1 MPTQHTARRWMPK
14 PGPARRDPPPTR
26 RGEVQAALGKRAALG
41 PHRGGQRTPRARAA
55 LAHTL
60 WQVAPAATALHTS
73 EGRRLGGP
81 GTPRPPSQIAREGF
95 LTEGASCPPHHRS
108 PLRGP
113 TGVGTLPKSGK
124 SEGGGSAVWVKHT
137 AHVSV
142 HGQSREGKRVCAAT
156 RLAFQ
161 TSPRGWRGATS
172 GKPDGDP
179 PFTSPGPPRS
189 LSRPHAAFPVKGEAW
204 GVPLKGQGLPSLAHS
219 EGDP

>member
-1 MPTQHTARRWMPK
+1 MTLPQLGGR
-14 PGPARRDPPPTR
+14 
-26 RGEVQAALGKRAALG
+26 EVQAALGKRAALG

-142 HGQSREGKRVCAAT
+142 HGQSREGKSLCCHQACLSDFSTWVEGCHVRKA
-156 RLAFQ
+156 R
-161 TSPRGWRGATS
+161 R
-172 GKPDGDP
+172 
-179 PFTSPGPPRS
+179 GPP
-189 LSRPHAAFPVKGEAW
+189 LHISRPTAVALTTTCSLP
-204 GVPLKGQGLPSLAHS
+204 GQGRSMGRAAQGPRAALT
-219 EGDP
+219 GTQ

>member
-142 HGQSREGKRVCAAT
+142 HGQSREGKSLCCHQACLSDFAT
-156 RLAFQ
+156 WVEGCHVRKA
-161 TSPRGWRGATS
+161 RR
-172 GKPDGDP
+172 
-179 PFTSPGPPRS
+179 GPP
-189 LSRPHAAFPVKGEAW
+189 LHISRPTAVALTTTCSLP
-204 GVPLKGQGLPSLAHS
+204 GQGRSMGRATQGPRAALT
-219 EGDP
+219 GTQ

>member
-81 GTPRPPSQIAREGF
+81 GTPRTPLRSLEKAFSPRARRAPHTIARPFGDPREW
-95 LTEGASCPPHHRS
+95 EHSQK
-108 PLRGP
+108 
-113 TGVGTLPKSGK
+113 VGSQK
-124 SEGGGSAVWVKHT
+124 GGGSAVWVKHT

-142 HGQSREGKRVCAAT
+142 HGQSREGKSLCCHQACLSDFSTWVEGCHVRKA
-156 RLAFQ
+156 R
-161 TSPRGWRGATS
+161 R
-172 GKPDGDP
+172 
-179 PFTSPGPPRS
+179 GPP
-189 LSRPHAAFPVKGEAW
+189 LHISRPTAVALTTTCSLP
-204 GVPLKGQGLPSLAHS
+204 GQGRSMGRATQGPRAALT
-219 EGDP
+219 GTQ